1 MMSLRQTGTV
11 AEYKAA
17 HDVLAAQTELPMMQ
31 RLIYWEQG
39 LKPEIRDEC
48 KFDPVTHTSYMDIAK
63 AQSAAIAIDSHL
75 TAAADKAAG
84 KKRAGAP
91 FSAAAIT
98 PRPSSK
104 AKAGHIVQWSLDDGK
119 FICQKN
125 GAMAEPLPD
134 FFQTFLDKCPLNPRG
149 RKSLGKPYVKYPLEV
164 GTCFAKGCKEPHFW
178 HQCPTLAHR
187 VFNEQVAKS

>member
-1 MMSLRQTGTV
+1 M
-11 AEYKAA
+11 
-17 HDVLAAQTELPMMQ
+17 LAAQTDVPMIQ

-48 KFDPVTHTSYMDIAK
+48 KFELVTHTICMNIAK

-91 FSAAAIT
+91 FSAAAIP
-98 PRPSSK
+98 PRPLSK
-104 AKAGHIVQWSLDDGK
+104 AKALHIVQWSLDDGK
-119 FICQKN
+119 FICPKTVPWLSLSQNFFKN
-125 GAMAEPLPD
+125 FVDG
-134 FFQTFLDKCPLNPRG
+134 CPLNSRG
-149 RKSLGKPYVKYPLEV
+149 RKSLDKPYVKYPLEV

-178 HQCPTLAHR
+178 HRCPTWAHR
-187 VFNEQVAKS
+187 ILNEQVAKS